1 MSFDPRKYG
10 GVLSACLNDDVCFN
24 IVHITN
30 ISKSCLNQLDD
41 WKEFDDPNSIAVDRL
56 ANSNNKTGKVIRE
69 INMEDSVSTVATSD
83 KFKLVLCDPHNN
95 YCFGY
100 ELDHPL
106 PFLRNGASRES
117 PLPVKLGGRLVV
129 KKGTM
134 IQNGVL
140 LLTPKNCTYLGLNA
154 LDSDLI
160 QKLNN
165 GIVKKNIELLE
176 NQLRQS

>member
-1 MSFDPRKYG
+1 MSFDPRRYSS
-10 GVLSACLNDDVCFN
+10 VPSACLNDDICFH
-24 IVHITN
+24 IIHITN
-30 ISKSCLNQLDD
+30 ISKSWLSQLDD

-56 ANSNNKTGKVIRE
+56 ANSNNKAGKVIRE
-69 INMEDSVSTVATSD
+69 INMEDSGSMVATSD
-83 KFKLVLCDPHNN
+83 KFKLMLCDSHNN
-95 YCFGY
+95 YCFAY
-100 ELDHPL
+100 EMDHPL
-106 PFLRNGASRES
+106 PFLRNSTSRES

-129 KKGTM
+129 KKGTT

-140 LLTPKNCTYLGLNA
+140 LLTPKNCNYLGLNA